1 MAVSNP
7 VVDDNE
13 TDAAAVTLG
22 SSFYLAMRILPAEQR
37 DAMFQV
43 YAFCRAVD
51 DIADEGGARAER
63 AAQLDRW
70 RADIDDCYAGKPR
83 ASLVPLAREIGK
95 FGLHRDDFHA
105 MIDGMAMDAAE
116 DICAPDEATLDLY
129 CDRVASSAGRLSV
142 RIFGMPDEPGRV
154 LSHHLGRAL
163 QLTNILRDI
172 DDDAAINR
180 CYLPRELLAREGIA
194 IADPQ
199 TIARDPLLPRVCATL
214 VERALHH
221 FAQADAVMD
230 ASPRA
235 QVRAPRIMSGAYR
248 LILEAA
254 VARGFAPPRAPL
266 RKPRARML
274 LLAARYAL
282 F

>member
-1 MAVSNP
+1 MAVSDL
-7 VVDDNE
+7 VVDDHA
-13 TDAAAVTLG
+13 TDAAAATSG
-22 SSFYLAMRILPAEQR
+22 SSFYLAMRILPAAQR

-51 DIADEGGARAER
+51 DIADSDLPRAER
-63 AAQLDRW
+63 AAGLDRW
-70 RADIDDCYAGKPR
+70 RADIDACFAGRPPAR
-83 ASLVPLAREIGK
+83 LAALEREIRA
-95 FGLHRDDFHA
+95 FDLQRDDFHA

-116 DICAPDEATLDLY
+116 DICAPDDATLDLY

-142 RIFGMPDEPGRV
+142 RIFGMQEAAGRT
-154 LSHHLGRAL
+154 LAHHLGRAL

-180 CYLPRELLAREGIA
+180 CYLPRELLERERIA
-194 IADPQ
+194 LADPK
-199 TIARDPLLPRVCATL
+199 TIARDPALPRVCATL
-214 VERALHH
+214 AERAFGH

-235 QVRAPRIMSGAYR
+235 LVKAPRIMSGAYR
-248 LILEAA
+248 CILDAA
-254 VARGFAPPRAPL
+254 LARGFDAPRAPI
-266 RKPRARML
+266 RKPKARML
-274 LLAARYAL
+274 LIAARYAL